1 MSIFK
6 KLTIL
11 FVFSLALMIVIGS
24 WIDKINEKR
33 IESFAKEKYVN
44 IIDNIIKNINNQKE
58 IENIINKNSLKKV
71 QNKKTLNSQI
81 IYEQNYTF
89 GKVEI
94 LKEAFDDEFIISINY
109 LDENLTL
116 KTPDV
121 EDINDKAILNVL
133 ISLDII
139 ALILIFLYLMKL
151 LSPLKTISKKITEFS
166 NGNFTSRTNIKTN
179 DEIGLLSKTFDDM
192 ADNLEEQIKT
202 KEELLRDIGHE
213 LRTPITKGKFAI
225 EKIENSE
232 QKELFKKIFNDLDNL
247 TNELIE
253 LEKLNTNALEI
264 TSFESETLIIE
275 ALDKLYLDD
284 ESKIDLKIQENFKI
298 NGDLYYLT
306 KAVKNLL
313 DNALKYSTSFP
324 ISIQADKNYICIKNQ
339 GEKLSQELEYYLKP
353 FTQESSSR
361 NGFGLGLSIVKKVI
375 DKHGFNMNY
384 SYENEFNIFTIEFK
398 S

>member
-11 FVFSLALMIVIGS
+11 FVLSLTLMIVIGS

-33 IESFAKEKYVN
+33 IESLAKEKYVN
-44 IIDNIIKNINNQKE
+44 IIDNVIKNINNQNE
-58 IENIINKNSLKKV
+58 IENIITKNNLKKFT
-71 QNKKTLNSQI
+71 KTKAINSQL
-81 IYEQNYTF
+81 IYERNYTF
-89 GKVEI
+89 GKAQI
-94 LKEAFDDEFIISINY
+94 LKETFDDEFIISINY
-109 LDENLTL
+109 LDENITL

-121 EDINDKAILNVL
+121 KNINDKTILNIL

-139 ALILIFLYLMKL
+139 ALILIFLYIMKL
-151 LSPLKTISKKITEFS
+151 LSPLKTISKKITDFS
-166 NGNFTSRTNIKTN
+166 NGKFTSRTNIKTN
-179 DEIGLLSKTFDDM
+179 DEIGLLSKTFDHM

-253 LEKLNTNALEI
+253 LEKLNTNGLEI

-275 ALDKLYLDD
+275 ALDKLYLND
-284 ESKIDLKIQENFKI
+284 ESKISLNIEENFKI
-298 NGDLYYLT
+298 EGDLYYLT

-324 ISIQADKNYICIKNQ
+324 IIIQANKNHICIKNH
-339 GEKLSQELEYYLKP
+339 GEKLSQEIEYYLKP
-353 FTQESSSR
+353 FTQESNSR

-375 DKHGFNMNY
+375 DKHKFKLHYTFEKGV
-384 SYENEFNIFTIEFK
+384 NIFTIEFK
-398 S
+398 